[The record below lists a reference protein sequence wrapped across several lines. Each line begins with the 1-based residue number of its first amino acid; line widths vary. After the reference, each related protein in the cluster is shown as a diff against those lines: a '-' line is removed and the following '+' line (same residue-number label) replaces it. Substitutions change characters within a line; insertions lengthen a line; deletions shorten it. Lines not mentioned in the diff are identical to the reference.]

1 MKEIKELRFEDL
13 TVEQKIGMLFVVRGF
28 RDDEDKAFVLD
39 MIKKHAIGAV
49 QIFTWGDYQKL
60 IDEVKEAAD
69 YPILICADMEKG
81 FPRSEYKIGSQM
93 VLAATGDEKYAYEFA
108 RLTSIEAKKVGYN
121 CIWSPIIDIGV
132 NMRRF
137 SDDRDTCAKY
147 GTAMVKGFQDEGV
160 VCGAK
165 HFPGD
170 RIQKAD
176 PNKHMDGHIERK
188 KPSTVTE
195 EELMEGA
202 FVPYIKAIKEAD
214 LSGVMVGHSTM
225 ANIDPDHPA
234 SMSPKVISLLR
245 KIGFEGVLFSDSMA
259 MMGVASRYGVEE
271 TTWRPI
277 AAGCDLVL
285 PNYRASFKEV
295 YDYMMKA
302 YKEGKIT
309 DERLDEAVKRVLAAQ
324 KKTMKPASATELT
337 EEQKELTTKIS
348 QMGIT
353 AYCHEGVEAK
363 LPEDTKK
370 LFVIMHENL
379 YPGIVDESKELE
391 KQTGFSLQDALK
403 KKELI
408 LKEYPD
414 AEVLLINEYPH
425 NSETEKLVHALAEAD
440 EAIFYTFTNSTSYLA
455 SSSLSIRIQYVIG
468 CYTDKIST
476 IVHMGVVHDV
486 KRVSAIKRV
495 LYAFPGKDSVQQ
507 TLDALKGRFIPT
519 GKLPINMD

>member
-1 MKEIKELRFEDL
+1 MKELKELRIEDL
-13 TVEQKIGMLFVVRGF
+13 SVEQKIGMLFVVRGF

-49 QIFTWGDYQKL
+49 QIFIWGDYQKL

-165 HFPGD
+165 HFPGGKIVRANPD
-170 RIQKAD
+170 
-176 PNKHMDGHIERK
+176 KHMDGHIERK

-202 FVPYIKAIKEAD
+202 FVPYKKAIAEAD
-214 LSGVMVGHSTM
+214 LSGVMVGHSVM
-225 ANIDPDHPA
+225 ANIDPDYPS
-234 SMSPKVISLLR
+234 SMSPKVIGLLR
-245 KIGFEGVLFSDSMA
+245 KIGFDGVLFSDSMA
-259 MMGVASRYGVEE
+259 MMGVASQYGIEE

-295 YDYMMKA
+295 YDFMMKA
-302 YKEGKIT
+302 YKEGRIT
-309 DERLDEAVKRVLAAQ
+309 DERLDDAVRHVLAAQ
-324 KKTMKPASATELT
+324 KRTMKQASSTELS
-337 EEQKELTTKIS
+337 EEQKQLTTEIS
-348 QMGIT
+348 KLGIT
-353 AYCHEGVEAK
+353 AFCHEGVEAK
-363 LPEDTKK
+363 LPENTKK

-391 KQTGFSLQDALK
+391 KQTGFSRQDALI

-414 AEVLLINEYPH
+414 AEVMLINEYPH

-440 EAIFYTFTNSTSYLA
+440 EAIFYTFTNTTSYLA
-455 SSSLSIRIQYVIG
+455 SSSLSIRIQYVIS

-476 IVHMGVVHDV
+476 VVHMGVVHDV
-486 KRVSAIKRV
+486 KRVKDIKRV

-519 GKLPINMD
+519 GKLPVNLD

>member
-1 MKEIKELRFEDL
+1 MKELKELRIEDL
-13 TVEQKIGMLFVVRGF
+13 SVEQKIGMLFVVRGF

-39 MIKKHAIGAV
+39 MIKKHAVGAV
-49 QIFTWGDYQKL
+49 QIWLWGDYQKL
-60 IDEVKEAAD
+60 VDEVRDAAD
-69 YPILICADMEKG
+69 YPILICADMETG
-81 FPRSEYKIGSQM
+81 FPKSQYKIGSQM

-108 RLTSIEAKKVGYN
+108 RLAAIESKRAGYN
-121 CIWSPIIDIGV
+121 VVWGPTVDIGV
-132 NMRRF
+132 NLRRF
-137 SDDRDTCAKY
+137 SDDRDTCTKY
-147 GTAMVKGFQDEGV
+147 GTAMIRGYQDEGMI
-160 VCGAK
+160 CSAK
-165 HFPGD
+165 HFPGGKIERANPD
-170 RIQKAD
+170 R
-176 PNKHMDGHIERK
+176 HMDGHIERK

-202 FVPYIKAIKEAD
+202 FVPYIDAIKNAD
-214 LSGVMVGHSTM
+214 LSGVMVGHSIM
-225 ANIDPDHPA
+225 ANIDPDYPS
-234 SMSPKVISLLR
+234 SMSPKVIGLLR

-259 MMGVASRYGVEE
+259 MMGVASQYGIEE

-309 DERLDEAVKRVLAAQ
+309 DERLDDAVRHVLAAQ
-324 KKTMKPASATELT
+324 KKTMKQASATELT

-348 QMGIT
+348 QMGVA
-353 AYCHEGVEAK
+353 AYCHEGEEVK

-379 YPGIVDESKELE
+379 YPGIVEESKELE
-391 KQTGFSLQDALK
+391 KQTGYSRQAALE

-414 AEVLLINEYPH
+414 AEVMLINEYPH
-425 NSETEKLVHALAEAD
+425 NSETEKLVHALAKAD

-455 SSSLSIRIQYVIG
+455 SSSLSIRIQYVIS

-476 IVHMGVVHDV
+476 VVHMGVVHDIRRLKDIRKV
-486 KRVSAIKRV
+486 I
-495 LYAFPGKDSVQQ
+495 YAFPGKDSVQQ
-507 TLDALKGRFIPT
+507 TLDALKGRFVPT
-519 GKLPINMD
+519 GKLPIDME